1 MPTKRLSKPNQ
12 SGLLDWITRKY
23 WPGSLWALI
32 ILLLTGLP
40 GDYFPKVISFWDWLT
55 PDKLVHLFIFG
66 VFTFLLLWGYRAQ
79 YLKPEKRSTLVRNV
93 FGIGMFYSGFTELM
107 QAYVFV
113 GRYGSVF
120 DFLANIIGSII
131 GISLFLLM
139 MRKNKR
145 GSKSFT

>member
-1 MPTKRLSKPNQ
+1 
-12 SGLLDWITRKY
+12 
-23 WPGSLWALI
+23 
-32 ILLLTGLP
+32 
-40 GDYFPKVISFWDWLT
+40 
-55 PDKLVHLFIFG
+55 
-66 VFTFLLLWGYRAQ
+66 
-79 YLKPEKRSTLVRNV
+79 
-93 FGIGMFYSGFTELM
+93 MFYSGFTELM